1 MSGGNDKP
9 FAQEGYDFM
18 AAVFEVHKVLGGGLG
33 EEIYQQSLQVELGLR
48 GIPYDKKHELL
59 VYYKG
64 HQLEKKYIPDLYVF
78 DRIVVELKSVSAV
91 APEHEAQLI
100 NYMRITRRP
109 VGYLV
114 NFGPMKRVEW
124 KRFVC
129 SEYLESTENPLEPP
143 LH

>member
-48 GIPYDKKHELL
+48 GITYDKKQELL

-78 DRIVVELKSVSAV
+78 DRIVVELKSVSGL

-114 NFGPMKRVEW
+114 NFGPMKKVEW
-124 KRFVC
+124 RRFVC
-129 SEYLESTENPLEPP
+129 SEYLESTENPLEAP